1 MRALIFALLLATTVT
16 ANEPLP
22 KLYGTVETP
31 GEKLASVVP
40 PGSDRAMWV
49 DEGGRIGGFVLKSVA
64 RGKITLARND
74 GTSVVVFLEGSQPS
88 AASDDTPASF
98 SRKWINSR
106 ANPMLHSPAEF
117 GHTLTRAWRTMSKEE
132 REAVIAHYLNHGWRI
147 MRIENYDGGGLSI
160 EWENIYA
167 EERQQ
172 VVREN
177 RARFEA
183 SLTDSQRELWKEL
196 KRTSGRIRFDP
207 GGITEEQRRDLEQS
221 KTLSAL
227 FRASLKPE
235 QEAER
240 ASIEDFTKGKW

>member
-49 DEGGRIGGFVLKSVA
+49 DEGGRIGGFVLTSVA